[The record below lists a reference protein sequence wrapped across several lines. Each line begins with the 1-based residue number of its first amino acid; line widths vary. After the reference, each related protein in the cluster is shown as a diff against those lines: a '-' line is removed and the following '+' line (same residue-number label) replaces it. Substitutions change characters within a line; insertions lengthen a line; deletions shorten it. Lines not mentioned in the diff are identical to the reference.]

1 MLATGF
7 SKCSK
12 NKWVAFTA
20 NHRSIIGAK
29 YIYFLQI
36 ILEEREQQKIRE
48 QQDLQAVYEE
58 KISAIKEEH
67 QLALQ
72 QRKMRVVSLCVTVVS
87 DPVCVLQ

>member
-1 MLATGF
+1 MLQEQVSRT
-7 SKCSK
+7 SLPSTYQILVV
-12 NKWVAFTA
+12 NM
-20 NHRSIIGAK
+20 
-29 YIYFLQI
+29 YFWQI

-72 QRKMRVVSLCVTVVS
+72 QRKMRVVSPSV
-87 DPVCVLQ
+87 

>member
-1 MLATGF
+1 ML
-7 SKCSK
+7 
-12 NKWVAFTA
+12 
-20 NHRSIIGAK
+20 SIDQSLVLNI
-29 YIYFLQI
+29 FNFWQI

-72 QRKMRVVSLCVTVVS
+72 QRKMRVVSLSV
-87 DPVCVLQ
+87 